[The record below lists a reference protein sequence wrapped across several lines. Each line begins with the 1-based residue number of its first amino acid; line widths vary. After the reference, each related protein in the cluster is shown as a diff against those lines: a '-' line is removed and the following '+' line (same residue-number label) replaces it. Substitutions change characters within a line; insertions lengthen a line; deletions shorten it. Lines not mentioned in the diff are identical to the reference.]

1 MKAFFA
7 YIGAKKIMLPQKKL
21 CYIVAV
27 SDKAVNN
34 GRLKVAYGEVK
45 YEIYENARLRQ

>member
-7 YIGAKKIMLPQKKL
+7 YMGAKKIMLPQKKL

-27 SDKAVNN
+27 SDKTVND
-34 GRLKVAYGEVK
+34 RRFEIAYGEVK
-45 YEIYENARLRQ
+45 YEIYKDARMRQ